1 MQIGRGSS
9 EITAP
14 PPNSS
19 GTVAHGQ
26 VVDTETAQEFMRQAL
41 EMVQLP
47 EMEGIAQELEEK
59 SRRFQAALAP
69 DAIGDLSDERTR
81 ALLRTIFTTRRRAGD
96 IMGALGAGELHAQ
109 LAELL
114 HGAAPVAARF
124 DRFDREL
131 AAIEP
136 AIRRDIA
143 GEALHFYDPER
154 HWMWT
159 RWMWDPDLRTGALP
173 LVTMQEFDLHGTT
186 AGETYLKVGTAVA
199 FVNQTGRAVGF
210 TRYGSEAFGIDV
222 YLACV
227 YGIYLYTITRMRMTQ
242 EFNKVIPPLPQL
254 VRRLLG
260 THRMEI

>member
-1 MQIGRGSS
+1 MDVG
-9 EITAP
+9 
-14 PPNSS
+14 
-19 GTVAHGQ
+19 VAQGQ

-47 EMEGIAQELEEK
+47 EMEGIAQELELK
-59 SRRFQAALAP
+59 SQRFQEVLSPTALAALP
-69 DAIGDLSDERTR
+69 DDRLRG
-81 ALLRTIFTTRRRAGD
+81 LLRSIFATRRRADEVIRIIGSECLRTE
-96 IMGALGAGELHAQ
+96 IGT
-109 LAELL
+109 LL
-114 HGAAPVAARF
+114 HGSENIVARV
-124 DRFDREL
+124 DRFDDAL
-131 AAIEP
+131 SAIEP

-143 GEALHFYDPER
+143 GEALHFYNPDR

-173 LVTMQEFDLHGTT
+173 LVTMQELDLEGST
-186 AGETYLKVGTAVA
+186 AGQTYLKVGTAIA

-227 YGIYLYTITRMRMTQ
+227 YGIYLYTITRLRMTQ

-260 THRMEI
+260 THRMEV

>member
-1 MQIGRGSS
+1 MEVG
-9 EITAP
+9 
-14 PPNSS
+14 
-19 GTVAHGQ
+19 VAQGQ

-41 EMVQLP
+41 DMVQLP

-59 SRRFQAALAP
+59 SRRFRAALAP
-69 DAIGDLSDERTR
+69 AALAELPDERLR
-81 ALLRTIFTTRRRAGD
+81 ALLRTIFTTRRRAAGV
-96 IMGALGAGELHAQ
+96 ISEVGADRLR
-109 LAELL
+109 AELL
-114 HGAAPVAARF
+114 DLLHGVEPVATRF
-124 DRFDREL
+124 DRFDDAL
-131 AAIEP
+131 GVIEP

-143 GEALHFYDPER
+143 GEALHFYDPDR
-154 HWMWT
+154 HWLWT
-159 RWMWDPDLRTGALP
+159 RWMWDPELRTGALP
-173 LVTMQEFDLHGTT
+173 LVTMQEFDLLGTT
-186 AGETYLKVGTAVA
+186 AGQTYRKVGVAIA

-260 THRMEI
+260 THRMEL

>member
-1 MQIGRGSS
+1 METGR
-9 EITAP
+9 A
-14 PPNSS
+14 
-19 GTVAHGQ
+19 TVAQGQ

-41 EMVQLP
+41 EMVALP

-59 SRRFQAALAP
+59 SRRFQAVLGRA
-69 DAIGDLSDERTR
+69 AITDLSDERLR
-81 ALLRTIFTTRRRAGD
+81 SFLRTIFTTRRRASD
-96 IMGALGAGELHAQ
+96 IIAEVGAQTIRDELVG
-109 LAELL
+109 LL
-114 HGAAPVAARF
+114 HGGQPLTDRI
-124 DRFDREL
+124 DRFDHALR
-131 AAIEP
+131 AIEP
-136 AIRRDIA
+136 AVRRDIL

-154 HWMWT
+154 HWLWT
-159 RWMWDPDLRTGALP
+159 RWMWDPELRTGALP
-173 LVTMQEFDLHGTT
+173 LVTMQEFDLQGSTP
-186 AGETYLKVGTAVA
+186 GQTYLKVGTAIA

-260 THRMEI
+260 THRMEV

>member
-1 MQIGRGSS
+1 METG
-9 EITAP
+9 
-14 PPNSS
+14 
-19 GTVAHGQ
+19 VAQGQ

-41 EMVQLP
+41 QMVQLP
-47 EMEGIAQELEEK
+47 EMEGIAQELEDK
-59 SRRFQAALAP
+59 SRRFQDALAP
-69 DAIGDLSDERTR
+69 DAVRKLSDDRLR
-81 ALLRTIFTTRRRAGD
+81 GLLRSIFTTRRRAGD
-96 IMGALGAGELHAQ
+96 IISTIGPDALRIELHQ
-109 LAELL
+109 LL
-114 HGAAPVAARF
+114 HGTGPIAARI
-124 DRFDREL
+124 DRFDGAL

-136 AIRRDIA
+136 AVRRDVA
-143 GEALHFYDPER
+143 GETLHFYDPDR
-154 HWMWT
+154 RWMWT

-173 LVTMQEFDLHGTT
+173 LVTMQEFDLQGAT
-186 AGETYLKVGTAVA
+186 AGETYLKVGTAIA

-227 YGIYLYTITRMRMTQ
+227 YGVYLYTITRMRMTQ

>member
-1 MQIGRGSS
+1 MDVGVVQ
-9 EITAP
+9 
-14 PPNSS
+14 
-19 GTVAHGQ
+19 GQ

-47 EMEGIAQELEEK
+47 EMEGIAKELELK
-59 SRRFQAALAP
+59 SQRFQEVLDRPTLADLP
-69 DAIGDLSDERTR
+69 DDRLRG
-81 ALLRTIFTTRRRAGD
+81 LLRSIFATRRRASE
-96 IMGALGAGELHAQ
+96 IIATVGADRLRSELTA
-109 LAELL
+109 LL
-114 HGAAPVAARF
+114 HGSDPVDARV
-124 DRFDREL
+124 DRFDDSL

-143 GEALHFYDPER
+143 GEALHFFDPNR

-173 LVTMQEFDLHGTT
+173 LVTMQEFDLEGST
-186 AGETYLKVGTAVA
+186 AGQTYLKVGTAIA

-210 TRYGSEAFGIDV
+210 TRYGSEEFGIDV

-227 YGIYLYTITRMRMTQ
+227 YGIYLYTITRLRMTQ

-260 THRMEI
+260 THRMEV

>member
-1 MQIGRGSS
+1 MDVG
-9 EITAP
+9 
-14 PPNSS
+14 
-19 GTVAHGQ
+19 VAQGQ

-41 EMVQLP
+41 DMVQLP

-69 DAIGDLSDERTR
+69 SALAELPDDRLR
-81 ALLRTIFTTRRRAGD
+81 ALLRTIFTTRRRATEV
-96 IMGALGAGELHAQ
+96 MSEVGADRLRADL
-109 LAELL
+109 LDLL
-114 HGAAPVAARF
+114 HGVGPVAARI
-124 DRFDREL
+124 DRFDDAL
-131 AAIEP
+131 SAIEP
-136 AIRRDIA
+136 AVRRDIA

-154 HWMWT
+154 HWLWT
-159 RWMWDPDLRTGALP
+159 RWMWDPELRTGALP
-173 LVTMQEFDLHGTT
+173 LVTMQEFDLHGST
-186 AGETYLKVGTAVA
+186 AGQTYQKVGTAIA

-227 YGIYLYTITRMRMTQ
+227 YGVYLYTITRMRMTQ

>member
-1 MQIGRGSS
+1 MDVG
-9 EITAP
+9 
-14 PPNSS
+14 
-19 GTVAHGQ
+19 VAQGQ

-59 SRRFQAALAP
+59 SRRFQATLEPAALAGLTE
-69 DAIGDLSDERTR
+69 DRLRS
-81 ALLRTIFTTRRRAGD
+81 LLRTIFTTRRRAADVIGEV
-96 IMGALGAGELHAQ
+96 GAGRLRAELID
-109 LAELL
+109 LL
-114 HGAAPVAARF
+114 HGSEPVIARI
-124 DRFDREL
+124 DRFDDAL
-131 AAIEP
+131 SGLEP
-136 AIRRDIA
+136 AVRRDIA
-143 GEALHFYDPER
+143 GEVLHFYDPER
-154 HWMWT
+154 HWLWT
-159 RWMWDPDLRTGALP
+159 RWMWDPELRTGALP
-173 LVTMQEFDLHGTT
+173 LVTMQEFDLLGES
-186 AGETYLKVGTAVA
+186 AGQTYQKVGIAIA